1 MSERS
6 RFAHGRLHGGCC
18 PLSFVLCP
26 LSFVLCPLSFV
37 RGPWSVDV
45 GCWDCSLIGQLYSP
59 WSISREVGGGRAGVY
74 FETPIGVSR

>member
-26 LSFVLCPLSFV
+26 LSVV
-37 RGPWSVDV
+37 RGPWMLDV
-45 GCWDCSLIGQLYSP
+45 GI
-59 WSISREVGGGRAGVY
+59 AA
-74 FETPIGVSR
+74 